1 MADETSTVVLTE
13 VYPKL
18 RVPVPGEGE
27 WLDFFIDDTMKRY
40 RLIWRLNDG
49 PRDNPDTVEFGFISS
64 HKSMQA
70 AQQKL
75 AWLVRS
81 QRVLGLAA

>member
-1 MADETSTVVLTE
+1 MPNETVVLTE

-49 PRDNPDTVEFGFISS
+49 PRDDPDTVEFGFISS

-70 AQQKL
+70 AQSKA
-75 AWLVRS
+75 AWLVQA
-81 QRVLGLAA
+81 QRMLGLAA

>member
-1 MADETSTVVLTE
+1 MTDDPNTILLTE

-18 RVPVPGEGE
+18 RVPVPGESE
-27 WLDFFIDDTMKRY
+27 WLDFFIDDTTPRY

-49 PRDNPDTVEFGFISS
+49 PRDDPDTVEFGFISS

-70 AQQKL
+70 AQSKA
-75 AWLVRS
+75 AWLIQA
-81 QRVLGLAA
+81 QRMMGLAA